1 MSGQTPGWWVGF
13 WEYLEE
19 SEREALISL
28 GRKRVF
34 GGDSVLL
41 HEDEPS
47 SHVLVLLNGWV
58 KIACNDSEGREVI
71 LAIRGP
77 GDILGEMEVMLEDP
91 RRSAM
96 VKTLIN
102 KVEALVVPATAFT
115 RFLDEHG
122 NAWRALYLV
131 LAYRLR
137 EANRNAREFGRI
149 GVRQALARLLLGL
162 AIRHGTKS
170 ADGSITVQLLS
181 QDEISACIWASRDA
195 VAHELVEL
203 RKRNALITG
212 RRSFTITDV
221 EEIRRIAQAG
231 DF

>member
-1 MSGQTPGWWVGF
+1 MSGETPGWWIGF
-13 WEYLEE
+13 WDYLEE
-19 SEREALISL
+19 DERQALLLL
-28 GRKRVF
+28 GRKRTF
-34 GGDSVLL
+34 DADSVLL

-47 SHVLVLLNGWV
+47 SHVLILLQGWV

-77 GDILGEMEVMLEDP
+77 GDILGEMEVMLADP

-96 VKTLIN
+96 VKTLMN
-102 KVEALVVPATAFT
+102 RLQALVVPATAFT
-115 RFLDEHG
+115 RFLDDHP

-149 GVRQALARLLLGL
+149 GVRQALARLLLDL
-162 AIRHGTKS
+162 ATRHGERST
-170 ADGSITVQLLS
+170 DGLITVRLLS

-195 VAHELVEL
+195 VAHELVQL
-203 RKRNALITG
+203 RNRNVLRTG
-212 RRSFTITDV
+212 RRSFTIIDMR
-221 EEIRRIAQAG
+221 EIRRIAQAG